1 MSIFHRSAYLSLSA
15 LLAIVPA
22 ACGGDDDDDNGGG
35 AADSGGGGQADAG
48 GGGTPDSGGGTP
60 DSGGGTPDAAPV
72 VGDQFLLGVLL
83 TDLPLIGGDGTLRLI
98 ATANVADDG
107 SSADFSLQPVFSP
120 NCPDQGES
128 GIPAGEALSQSGV
141 AIDAGAFALTFTDV
155 AITDGTF
162 GTSDANGNPT
172 PTGCTIGA
180 AAMLNELTVTG
191 NVVKTGFCG
200 QVAATTSV
208 GDLNGTFGT
217 IAIETGT
224 QGADLP
230 DPPATDCP

>member
-22 ACGGDDDDDNGGG
+22 ACGGDDDDGGG
-35 AADSGGGGQADAG
+35 QADSGGGGQADAG
-48 GGGTPDSGGGTP
+48 GGGTPDAGGGTP
-60 DSGGGTPDAAPV
+60 DAGGGTPDAAPPIE
-72 VGDQFLLGVLL
+72 GDQFLLGVLL
-83 TDLPLIGGDGTLRLI
+83 TDLPIVGGDGTLRLI

-141 AIDAGAFALTFTDV
+141 AIDAGAFTLTFTNV

-162 GTSDANGNPT
+162 GTSDADGNPT
-172 PTGCTIGA
+172 PTGCTIGGVA
-180 AAMLNELTVTG
+180 TITELTVTG
-191 NVVKTGFCG
+191 SVVETGFCG
-200 QVAATTSV
+200 DVTAATTV

-217 IAIETGT
+217 IPIETGT
-224 QGADLP
+224 QGGDLP
-230 DPPATDCP
+230 DPPTLACP